1 MSVRPEVRSGSAMFV
16 CDRSQRIVAWN
27 DAAERLVGVPRPE
40 AVGKLCWEVIRATDP
55 RGSLVC
61 GSHCFRAR
69 LGAHGWPVEPQELDV
84 ASDHGRRRVAVD
96 TLTVQDEDA
105 LRVVHV
111 LHPAAGGAE
120 SGPCKGAPRLTPR
133 QLDVLRL
140 LAEGR
145 PAKEI
150 ARQLWLS
157 EATVRNHIR
166 AVLRELES
174 HSQLEA
180 LSKARRLGLV
190 A

>member
-1 MSVRPEVRSGSAMFV
+1 MRLEVRTASAMFA

-27 DAAERLVGVPRPE
+27 DAAERLLGVPRTE
-40 AVGKLCWEVIRATDP
+40 AVGKFCWEVLRATDP
-55 RGSLVC
+55 RGSLAC
-61 GSHCFRAR
+61 GTRCVRAR

-84 ASDHGRRRVAVD
+84 ASDGGRSRVAVD
-96 TLTVQDEDA
+96 TLTLQGEGA
-105 LRVVHV
+105 RTVVHV
-111 LHPAAGGAE
+111 LHAAAGG
-120 SGPCKGAPRLTPR
+120 SDGALHRRAPHLTPR

-140 LAEGR
+140 LAEGT
-145 PAKEI
+145 PAKGI
-150 ARQLWLS
+150 ARQLWVS